1 MFTLPNAPRL
11 QHRKGDQHEIKNLYD
26 HHDRVYMDSLPPR
39 RTYRRSRVG
48 MCNNSLRM
56 ENLKLCIQRFHLY
69 V

>member
-11 QHRKGDQHEIKNLYD
+11 QHRKGDQQEIKNLYD
-26 HHDRVYMDSLPPR
+26 HHDRVHLDSLPAR

-56 ENLKLCIQRFHLY
+56 K
-69 V
+69 